1 MQEYRGGPVLVF
13 HWYLNAAHIS
23 EDLYEADSVNLKK
36 HTCVVAFNL
45 NTK

>member
-23 EDLYEADSVNLKK
+23 EDLYEADSVN
-36 HTCVVAFNL
+36 
-45 NTK
+45 